1 VSIVSPIIGAPLD
14 IDALEREAAIDG
26 EDCVVTRQWL
36 RQALKEIRQGRAASA
51 MLAHERSI
59 QAVCFGLQGTERR

>member
-1 VSIVSPIIGAPLD
+1 MSVGAPISGVPLD

-36 RQALKEIRQGRAASA
+36 RQALKEIREGRAATT